1 MSEPPFTPIDPVR
14 FAARLFPRHP
24 SRPFTD
30 WMEATRPRMDVK
42 ERSYCWPN
50 LTRKEPP
57 PKIVFKQGPAIRF
70 QGWPNLTDKE
80 PLP

>member
-1 MSEPPFTPIDPVR
+1 MTPQPFTPIDPVR
-14 FAARLFPRHP
+14 VAARLFPRSH

-50 LTRKEPP
+50 LTRKD
-57 PKIVFKQGPAIRF
+57 AR
-70 QGWPNLTDKE
+70 
-80 PLP
+80 